1 MKRKRSSGEIKKI
14 AGHKGEMIDLFES
27 IKNYSPYNEQEEK
40 DKEVILYCTE
50 IFADVLTRNNPV
62 AHFTSSAFVVNRA
75 KDKVLMVHHN
85 IYNSWSWVGGHADGE
100 EDLLAVAL
108 QELKEETGVKNVHP
122 VSSDIFSLD
131 VLTVLGHTKR
141 GNYVSPHLHLS
152 VAYLIEADENDRLIV
167 KADEN
172 SGVKWLPFEEINLY
186 SSEPHMHRVYE
197 KLIAKVNSLCR

>member
-1 MKRKRSSGEIKKI
+1 M
-14 AGHKGEMIDLFES
+14 DLFES
-27 IKNYSPYNEQEEK
+27 IKNYSPYNEQEKK

-50 IFADVLTRNNPV
+50 IFEDVLTRNNPV
-62 AHFTSSAFVVNRA
+62 AHFTSSAFAVNKA
-75 KDKVLMVHHN
+75 KDKVLMIHHN

-108 QELKEETGVKNVHP
+108 QELKEETGVKNIHP
-122 VSSDIFSLD
+122 VSSAIFSLD

-172 SGVKWLPFEEINLY
+172 SGVKWLPLEEINLY

-197 KLIAKVNSLCR
+197 KLIDKVNSRCR